1 MLIFFRINIRW
12 EARPNLILQNLACLP
27 EFIAFIFLRA
37 IFLISGVLKM
47 LNSANYD
54 VVILGTGPA
63 GLQAA
68 IHAAR
73 KRVSVLVLGK
83 ETKSSLFHAHVE
95 NFCCLFNVTGE
106 DMLSVGRQQAVS
118 FGAEMLEEDVLKV
131 GPAGAFF
138 KIVTE
143 SGLELQ
149 SKSLIIATGTT
160 RNKLGVAG
168 EKKLLGRGVSY
179 CVECDA
185 NFYKGEDVAV
195 VGSASAAVSGALTML
210 DYAGSVHPICGKP
223 DATDTLVDQLR
234 NSNVI
239 VHEDAKVK
247 DIIGQDK
254 VEAIRLEDGS
264 DISVNGVFIELGAK
278 GIMELATHLGVL
290 LDDEMKYIQTNK
302 KMETN
307 VAGVFA
313 AGDIENSAAGDW
325 TVGTGKFT
333 FLMFED
339 GIGVSNFCQIG
350 KGLLAGH
357 LPVFNRCGPRSH
369 KPRGQPAGTVLH

>member
-1 MLIFFRINIRW
+1 MDIKRLYLTSRCLLFFESI
-12 EARPNLILQNLACLP
+12 
-27 EFIAFIFLRA
+27 
-37 IFLISGVLKM
+37 
-47 LNSANYD
+47 
-54 VVILGTGPA
+54 
-63 GLQAA
+63 
-68 IHAAR
+68 
-73 KRVSVLVLGK
+73 
-83 ETKSSLFHAHVE
+83 
-95 NFCCLFNVTGE
+95 
-106 DMLSVGRQQAVS
+106 
-118 FGAEMLEEDVLKV
+118 DVLKI
-131 GPAGAFF
+131 GPDGAGF

-149 SKSLIIATGTT
+149 SNSLIIATGTT

-195 VGSASAAVSGALTML
+195 VGGASAAVSGALTLL
-210 DYAGSVHPICGKP
+210 DYAGSVHLICGKP
-223 DATDTLVDQLR
+223 DVTEALSQQLR

-247 DIIGQDK
+247 DIIGQDN

-264 DISVNGVFIELGAK
+264 TISVSGVFIELGAK

-313 AGDIENSAAGDW
+313 AGDICGPPWQMAKAVGEGCVAGIGAAGYAKK
-325 TVGTGKFT
+325 V
-333 FLMFED
+333 
-339 GIGVSNFCQIG
+339 G
-350 KGLLAGH
+350 KGA
-357 LPVFNRCGPRSH
+357 SAW
-369 KPRGQPAGTVLH
+369 PAK

>member
-1 MLIFFRINIRW
+1 
-12 EARPNLILQNLACLP
+12 
-27 EFIAFIFLRA
+27 
-37 IFLISGVLKM
+37 
-47 LNSANYD
+47 
-54 VVILGTGPA
+54 
-63 GLQAA
+63 
-68 IHAAR
+68 
-73 KRVSVLVLGK
+73 
-83 ETKSSLFHAHVE
+83 
-95 NFCCLFNVTGE
+95 
-106 DMLSVGRQQAVS
+106 MLSVGRQQAVN
-118 FGAEMLEEDVLKV
+118 FGAEMLEEDVLKI
-131 GPAGAFF
+131 GPAGSVF

-149 SKSLIIATGTT
+149 SNSLIIATGTT

-195 VGSASAAVSGALTML
+195 VGGASAAVSGALTML
-210 DYAGSVHPICGKP
+210 DYAGSVHLICGKP
-223 DATDTLVDQLR
+223 DVTEALRQQLR

-247 DIIGQDK
+247 DIVGQDR
-254 VEAIRLEDGS
+254 VEAISLEDGS
-264 DISVNGVFIELGAK
+264 TIAVNGVFIELGAK

-313 AGDIENSAAGDW
+313 AGDICGPPWQMAKAVGEGCVAGIGAAGYAKK
-325 TVGTGKFT
+325 V
-333 FLMFED
+333 
-339 GIGVSNFCQIG
+339 G
-350 KGLLAGH
+350 KGG
-357 LPVFNRCGPRSH
+357 
-369 KPRGQPAGTVLH
+369 

>member
-1 MLIFFRINIRW
+1 
-12 EARPNLILQNLACLP
+12 
-27 EFIAFIFLRA
+27 
-37 IFLISGVLKM
+37 M

-73 KRVSVLVLGK
+73 KKVSVLVMGK

-106 DMLSVGRQQAVS
+106 DMLSVGRQQAVN
-118 FGAEMLEEDVLKV
+118 FGAEMLEEDVLKI
-131 GPAGAFF
+131 GPDGAWF

-149 SKSLIIATGTT
+149 SNSLIIATGTT

-168 EKKLLGRGVSY
+168 EKKMLGRGVSY

-195 VGSASAAVSGALTML
+195 VGGASAAVSGALTLL
-210 DYAGSVHPICGKP
+210 DYAGSVHLICGKP
-223 DATDTLVDQLR
+223 DVTEALSQQLR

-247 DIIGQDK
+247 DIIGQDN

-264 DISVNGVFIELGAK
+264 TISVSGVFIELGAK

-313 AGDIENSAAGDW
+313 AGDICGPPWQMAKAVGEGCVAGIGAAGYAKKA
-325 TVGTGKFT
+325 GR
-333 FLMFED
+333 
-339 GIGVSNFCQIG
+339 
-350 KGLLAGH
+350 KG
-357 LPVFNRCGPRSH
+357 
-369 KPRGQPAGTVLH
+369 

>member
-1 MLIFFRINIRW
+1 MLTFFRINIRW
-12 EARPNLILQNLACLP
+12 EARPNLILQSLACRP
-27 EFIAFIFLRA
+27 EFIAFIFFRA

-73 KRVSVLVLGK
+73 KKVSVLVIGK

-106 DMLSVGRQQAVS
+106 DMLSVGRQQAVN
-118 FGAEMLEEDVLKV
+118 FGAEMLEEDVLKI
-131 GPAGAFF
+131 GPDGAGF

-149 SKSLIIATGTT
+149 SNSLIIATGTT

-168 EKKLLGRGVSY
+168 EKTLLGRGVSY

-195 VGSASAAVSGALTML
+195 VGGASAAVTFA
-210 DYAGSVHPICGKP
+210 AHPGRWPKP
-223 DATDTLVDQLR
+223 W
-234 NSNVI
+234 
-239 VHEDAKVK
+239 AKVVWQVS
-247 DIIGQDK
+247 GRPAMRRRQ
-254 VEAIRLEDGS
+254 VER
-264 DISVNGVFIELGAK
+264 AK
-278 GIMELATHLGVL
+278 LR
-290 LDDEMKYIQTNK
+290 
-302 KMETN
+302 
-307 VAGVFA
+307 
-313 AGDIENSAAGDW
+313 W
-325 TVGTGKFT
+325 
-333 FLMFED
+333 
-339 GIGVSNFCQIG
+339 
-350 KGLLAGH
+350 
-357 LPVFNRCGPRSH
+357 
-369 KPRGQPAGTVLH
+369 

>member
-1 MLIFFRINIRW
+1 
-12 EARPNLILQNLACLP
+12 
-27 EFIAFIFLRA
+27 
-37 IFLISGVLKM
+37 M

-73 KRVSVLVLGK
+73 KKVSVLVMGK

-106 DMLSVGRQQAVS
+106 DMLTVGRQQAIN

-131 GPAGAFF
+131 GPAAAFF
-138 KIVTE
+138 QIVTE

-149 SKSLIIATGTT
+149 SKALIIATGTT

-168 EKKLLGRGVSY
+168 EKTLLGRGVSY

-195 VGSASAAVSGALTML
+195 VGGASAAVSGALTLL
-210 DYAGSVHPICGKP
+210 DYAGSVHLICDKP
-223 DATDTLVDQLR
+223 DVTEALSQQLR

-247 DIIGQDK
+247 DIIGQDN

-264 DISVNGVFIELGAK
+264 TISVSGVFIELGAK

-307 VAGVFA
+307 VTGVFA
-313 AGDIENSAAGDW
+313 AGDICGPPWQMAKAVGEGCVAGIGAAGYAKK
-325 TVGTGKFT
+325 VGR
-333 FLMFED
+333 
-339 GIGVSNFCQIG
+339 
-350 KGLLAGH
+350 KG
-357 LPVFNRCGPRSH
+357 
-369 KPRGQPAGTVLH
+369 